1 MDLPDKP
8 EGKLRTGFTT
18 GTCATAA
25 SKASLLAII
34 NQQSIDNV
42 DVLLPK
48 REKINI
54 QINSC
59 SFSKDNAQCS
69 VIKDG
74 GDDPDVTHGAE
85 IFVEL
90 SLTDKTGS
98 IEIAVSYTHLTL
110 PTILLV

>member
-34 NQQSIDNV
+34 NQQSLDNV

-74 GDDPDVTHGAE
+74 GDDPDVCLLYTSPSPRD
-85 IFVEL
+85 L
-90 SLTDKTGS
+90 STS
-98 IEIAVSYTHLTL
+98 RMPSSA
-110 PTILLV
+110 